1 MQLKIK
7 AMELPEKIE
16 DLTQEQKEKLA
27 EIGFYYIKTM
37 LKELEIE
44 NVMQEMSME
53 QTCNLEKWMKQ
64 TSIN

>member
-1 MQLKIK
+1 
-7 AMELPEKIE
+7 MELPEKLE

-44 NVMQEMSME
+44 NAMQEMSME
-53 QTCNLEKWMKQ
+53 QTCDLEKWMKQ

>member
-1 MQLKIK
+1 
-7 AMELPEKIE
+7 MELPEKLE

-53 QTCNLEKWMKQ
+53 QTCSLEKWMKQ

>member
-1 MQLKIK
+1 
-7 AMELPEKIE
+7 MERPEKLE
-16 DLTQEQKEKLA
+16 DLTQEQKDKLA

-44 NVMQEMSME
+44 NIMQEMSME
-53 QTCNLEKWMKQ
+53 QTCNLDKWMRQ

>member
-1 MQLKIK
+1 
-7 AMELPEKIE
+7 MELPDKID

-27 EIGFYYIKTM
+27 EIGLYYIKTM
-37 LKELEIE
+37 LKEIEIE

-53 QTCNLEKWMKQ
+53 QTCDIEKWMKQ